1 MSFSGWKL
9 KVEPRSLHLWFSYT
23 AVGRIEFNEIC
34 LLDGVGKPIQMGA
47 QGSWCFQPHDANDRN
62 GNLGWFTVTLSPGDW
77 TNLPS
82 RVTTRLSYTAGPLER
97 MQELAISPN
106 RAVPMSL
113 EGGSMLS
120 DYGQNMD
127 GTAFLTISGDIG
139 HTRGRRFDV
148 VAVTKEGREIPS
160 KGGGRNGEVGSTI
173 GVTRFEFTLPLAD
186 VAAFH
191 VGTRPLRTNDWRDV
205 VLPGN

>member
-1 MSFSGWKL
+1 M
-9 KVEPRSLHLWFSYT
+9 
-23 AVGRIEFNEIC
+23 
-34 LLDGVGKPIQMGA
+34 
-47 QGSWCFQPHDANDRN
+47 
-62 GNLGWFTVTLSPGDW
+62 
-77 TNLPS
+77 
-82 RVTTRLSYTAGPLER
+82 
-97 MQELAISPN
+97 
-106 RAVPMSL
+106 
-113 EGGSMLS
+113 
-120 DYGQNMD
+120 
-127 GTAFLTISGDIG
+127 
-139 HTRGRRFDV
+139 